1 MQRAAAA
8 LADVHKYKIVLI
20 QGDDHFPDNVKYADI
35 SLMVRGTAPRH
46 SAC

>member
-20 QGDDHFPDNVKYADI
+20 QGDVPLSRQCEI
-35 SLMVRGTAPRH
+35 R
-46 SAC
+46 